1 MPTLSLPSQ
10 RHSLFFT
17 APGAVE
23 VRAEECPAPAAD
35 QVLVATHVSAISPGT
50 EMLFYRGQVPHD
62 MAADATIEALA
73 GASTYPLKYGYAC
86 VGHVHT
92 VGAAVD
98 PAWKGRAVFAFH
110 PHESHFTARPEH
122 LIPIPTDLPLE
133 HAALLPNMETAVNF
147 LMDGAPL
154 IGERVLVI
162 GLGIVGQLTCALLAR
177 FPLAELVA
185 VDALPERR
193 ALAARAGVRTLS
205 PQELAQTGT
214 WAADLSFELS
224 GNPAALDSAIAHTGF
239 DGRVIVGSWYGQKR
253 APVDLGGVFHR
264 NRIRLISSQVSTLG
278 PAHSGRWDKARR
290 LDVAWS
296 QLRTVDVAALI
307 THRIPLE
314 QAATAYAQ
322 LADNPAQ
329 TMQILLTHAAPDA

>member
-1 MPTLSLPSQ
+1 
-10 RHSLFFT
+10 
-17 APGAVE
+17 
-23 VRAEECPAPAAD
+23 
-35 QVLVATHVSAISPGT
+35 
-50 EMLFYRGQVPHD
+50 
-62 MAADATIEALA
+62 
-73 GASTYPLKYGYAC
+73 
-86 VGHVHT
+86 
-92 VGAAVD
+92 
-98 PAWKGRAVFAFH
+98 
-110 PHESHFTARPEH
+110 
-122 LIPIPTDLPLE
+122 
-133 HAALLPNMETAVNF
+133 
-147 LMDGAPL
+147 
-154 IGERVLVI
+154 
-162 GLGIVGQLTCALLAR
+162 
-177 FPLAELVA
+177 
-185 VDALPERR
+185 LPERR

-205 PQELAQTGT
+205 PQELAQAGT
-214 WAADLSFELS
+214 WSADLTFELS

-296 QLRTVDVAALI
+296 QLRTVDVAPLI
-307 THRIPLE
+307 THRIPLA